1 MRSRY
6 GARYGKEAYI
16 FITSVSILRLGL
28 LMLTVFA
35 RLLGLERRKVSER
48 PQIPN
53 TEAGNHSK
61 RAVNWTVKSE
71 GLRIA
76 GGEIREAGGK
86 RADRT
91 KKQVRFVSQKCD
103 GLVVRI

>member
-1 MRSRY
+1 
-6 GARYGKEAYI
+6 
-16 FITSVSILRLGL
+16 
-28 LMLTVFA
+28 MLTDFA
-35 RLLGLERRKVSER
+35 RLRALDRRKVSER
-48 PQIPN
+48 PQILN
-53 TEAGNHSK
+53 VEAGNQ
-61 RAVNWTVKSE
+61 ANGLCNWTVKSK

-76 GGEIREAGGK
+76 GGEVREAGGK